1 MAKKKRRVPIW
12 AEQPADPAVPVKRRT
27 VLGKHAVIILA
38 SGSLVAGAIAVL
50 RRVDWRTLADL
61 AEKLRSPLLPLL
73 FFVAIVVILLLW
85 KLPVLQ
91 VARSRALT
99 DEKRFDREN
108 EARKTL
114 AQVLAGVFVLA
125 GLYSS
130 VQTFDLSRQGQIT
143 DRFTKAIEQLGAVES
158 AAAVDTNG
166 RPKPKLE
173 VRLGAIYALE
183 RIADDSER
191 DHWPIME
198 VLTAYIRE
206 NSPAKGRSKQT
217 TLPETSADPP
227 PRLRI
232 DIQAIL
238 DVINRRNLNY
248 DPPGRHLDLSGS
260 DLSGAHLYRSHL
272 NFADLSNAD
281 LVGANLRYADF
292 VGAIFDGAHLVG
304 AYLVAANFRA
314 ANFSGADLRR
324 AYLSGANLR
333 EANLSEAN
341 LGGADLR
348 STDLRDANFRGAD
361 LRDANLSEAINLT
374 QGQLDSARR

>member
-12 AEQPADPAVPVKRRT
+12 AEQPADPPVPVKRRT

-38 SGSLVAGAIAVL
+38 AGSLVAGAIAVF
-50 RRVDWRTLADL
+50 RRDWRTLADL

-73 FFVAIVVILLLW
+73 FFVGIVVILLLW

-125 GLYSS
+125 SLYSS

-217 TLPETSADPP
+217 TLPEMSADPP

-248 DPPGRHLDLSGS
+248 DPPDRHLDLSGS

-281 LVGANLRYADF
+281 LVGANLRYADLA
-292 VGAIFDGAHLVG
+292 GANLVEAHLVG
-304 AYLVAANFRA
+304 AYFVGANLRA
-314 ANFSGADLRR
+314 ANFSGEDLRR

-341 LGGADLR
+341 LVGADLR
-348 STDLRDANFRGAD
+348 SADLRDASFRGAD

-374 QGQLDSARR
+374 QEQLDSARR